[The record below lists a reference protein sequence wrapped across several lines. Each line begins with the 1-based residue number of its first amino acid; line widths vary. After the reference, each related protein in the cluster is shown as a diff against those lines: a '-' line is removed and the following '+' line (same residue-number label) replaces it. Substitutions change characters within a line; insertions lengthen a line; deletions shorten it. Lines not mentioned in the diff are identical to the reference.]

1 MFNGL
6 LTRKSNASQK
16 EDYYACEDIAR
27 SYRDFGV
34 PKSLAEEWICTKL
47 SVSKELSECAC
58 DHIYYHSKD

>member
-1 MFNGL
+1 M
-6 LTRKSNASQK
+6 QM

-47 SVSKELSECAC
+47 NVSKELSERAC
-58 DHIYYHSKD
+58 DHVYYHSKD